1 MIFHPVVIALLVGAT
16 LTCGMLL
23 YAAYYGARILRRWD
37 LGSGSDL
44 QLSLERRTYLV
55 STLMSYAMG
64 FQILSL
70 FLFVY
75 TAEEMARFIVGA
87 MCAAGSLHA
96 NLWGYPALVLK
107 IITSLLAGTWL
118 VVNGADNRGYDY
130 PLIKKKYAL
139 LLLIAPIGM
148 ADLIAQAGYFLGL
161 NPDVITSCCGSLFTF
176 GTGQTENSIAALPRG
191 PAEILFYA
199 GMGLVFTTGVA
210 FYRTGRGG
218 YLFSLASTAAL
229 LISVNA
235 LIAFISPYFYELP
248 GHHCP
253 FCILQKEY
261 GYIGYPLYLALMT
274 GAVAG
279 LGVGATLPYRQVPS
293 LKVALPAL
301 QRRLALAGLIA
312 FLCFTAL
319 SVYGVLSSNLSLA
332 RLETPS
338 VLLSSAQPSPAM
350 FIQSILATFNITF

>member
-1 MIFHPVVIALLVGAT
+1 MIFHPVVIALLVGSF

-23 YAAYYGARILRRWD
+23 YSAYYGGKILRKWD

-44 QLSLERRTYLV
+44 QLRLERRTYLV

-64 FQILSL
+64 FQLLSL

-75 TAEEMARFIVGA
+75 TAEDMARFIVGA

-96 NLWGYPALVLK
+96 NRWGYPALILK
-107 IITSLLAGTWL
+107 IITALLAGTWL
-118 VVNGADNRGYDY
+118 IVNGADNRGYDY

-139 LLLIAPIGM
+139 LLLIAPFGL
-148 ADLIAQAGYFLGL
+148 ADLVVQAGYFLNL
-161 NPDVITSCCGSLFTF
+161 NPDIITSCCGSLFTF
-176 GTGQTENSIAALPRG
+176 GTGKTENSITALPRG

-199 GMGLVFTTGVA
+199 GMGLLFTTGVV
-210 FYRTGRGG
+210 FYRTGKAG
-218 YLFSLASTAAL
+218 YLFSLASAAAL
-229 LISVNA
+229 LASANA

-261 GYIGYPLYLALMT
+261 GYVGYPLYLALMT

-279 LGVGATLPYRQVPS
+279 LGIGATLPYRQTAS
-293 LKVALPAL
+293 LKVVLPAL
-301 QRRLALAGLIA
+301 HRKLALIVLIS

-319 SVYGVLSSNLSLA
+319 SVYGILSSNLSL
-332 RLETPS
+332 EGW
-338 VLLSSAQPSPAM
+338 
-350 FIQSILATFNITF
+350 

>member
-1 MIFHPVVIALLVGAT
+1 MIFHPVVLALLVGSA

-23 YAAYYGARILRRWD
+23 YSAYYSGRILGKWD

-64 FQILSL
+64 FQLLSL
-70 FLFVY
+70 FLFIY
-75 TAEEMARFIVGA
+75 TAEDMARFIIGA

-96 NLWGYPALVLK
+96 NPWGYPALVLK
-107 IITSLLAGTWL
+107 ITTSLLAGTWL
-118 VVNGADNRGYDY
+118 IVNGADNQGHDY

-139 LLLIAPIGM
+139 LLLIAPFGL
-148 ADLIAQAGYFLGL
+148 ADLIAQAGYFLSL

-191 PAEILFYA
+191 VAEIMFY
-199 GMGLVFTTGVA
+199 GSMGLTLFSGVV
-210 FYRTGRGG
+210 FYRTGQAG
-218 YLFSLASTAAL
+218 YLFSLACAAAMAA
-229 LISVNA
+229 SAHA

-261 GYIGYPLYLALMT
+261 GYVGYPLYLALMT
-274 GAVAG
+274 GTVAG
-279 LGVGATLPYRQVPS
+279 LGVGATLPYRHLAS

-301 QRRLALAGLIA
+301 QRQLALAALIS

-319 SVYGVLSSNLSLA
+319 SVYGILSSNLSIE
-332 RLETPS
+332 RL
-338 VLLSSAQPSPAM
+338 
-350 FIQSILATFNITF
+350 